1 MLGVELPLE
10 KVVTISFIFR
20 SRQKAGI
27 FSVTRIMEKLE
38 QMMLEDKQQERRYV
52 FYGEH
57 CTPVMR
63 EEYSSHWVKPP
74 SPLYVEKGGR

>member
-27 FSVTRIMEKLE
+27 FSVMRIMEKCE
-38 QMMLEDKQQERRYV
+38 QMMLEDKESRYL